1 MEEIRTVILCGGLG
15 TRLGHLTKIK
25 PKPMIEINKKPL
37 IWHIIKLY
45 YNKGFRNFILATGY
59 KHSYI
64 SNFFKKLNN
73 SKLDNIRIKI
83 KKKSNEKVKKN
94 EILVSLKFTGKKT
107 LTGGRILRLKKIL
120 EKDENFMLTYGD
132 GLSDIPI
139 NKLLKFHQKHKK
151 IATVTAVN
159 PPARFGALTVKNN
172 TVKKFQE
179 KIQTN
184 EGWINGGF
192 FVFNRKIFNF
202 LKDDKTILEQD
213 PMKNLVKRKQLIAF
227 KHKGFWQCVDTVRD
241 KEILEEK
248 LKINE

>member
-1 MEEIRTVILCGGLG
+1 
-15 TRLGHLTKIK
+15 
-25 PKPMIEINKKPL
+25 
-37 IWHIIKLY
+37 
-45 YNKGFRNFILATGY
+45 
-59 KHSYI
+59 
-64 SNFFKKLNN
+64 
-73 SKLDNIRIKI
+73 
-83 KKKSNEKVKKN
+83 
-94 EILVSLKFTGKKT
+94 
-107 LTGGRILRLKKIL
+107 
-120 EKDENFMLTYGD
+120 MLTYGD

-202 LKDDKTILEQD
+202 
-213 PMKNLVKRKQLIAF
+213 
-227 KHKGFWQCVDTVRD
+227 
-241 KEILEEK
+241 
-248 LKINE
+248 

>member
-1 MEEIRTVILCGGLG
+1 MKEIKTVILCGGLG

-45 YNKGFRNFILATGY
+45 YEKGFRNFILATGY
-59 KHSYI
+59 KHHYI
-64 SNFFKKLNN
+64 TNFFKRLDNL
-73 SKLDNIRIKI
+73 KLDNIKIRI
-83 KKKSNEKVKKN
+83 KKKSKENLRKN
-94 EILVSLKFTGKKT
+94 EIFVSLKFTGKTT
-107 LTGGRILRLKKIL
+107 LTGGRLLRLRKIL
-120 EKDENFMLTYGD
+120 KSDENFMLTYGD
-132 GLSDIPI
+132 GLSDLPI
-139 NKLLKFHQKHKK
+139 DKLFQFHKKHKK

-179 KIQTN
+179 KIQTS

-192 FVFNRKIFNF
+192 FVFNKKIFNF
-202 LKDDKTILEQD
+202 LKNDKTILEQD
-213 PMKNLVKRKQLIAF
+213 PMKNLAKRKQLMAF
-227 KHKGFWQCVDTVRD
+227 KYKGFWQCVDTIRD

-248 LKINE
+248 LKK